1 VKRNWPIVLAC
12 ALGIV
17 ILCGLGA
24 WQLNR
29 LAEKRELLEALDQKA
44 LAAPISLAEALA
56 QAASEFTAVKA
67 KGQFNHATELR
78 KQATF
83 DGGPGWQ
90 IITPFT
96 SNDGISVLVDRG
108 TIPDRFVSDSE
119 FAASRAD
126 ITGIIRFHGAGQGIF
141 DPENDE
147 QGNRWY
153 WWDVPAMQAA
163 AQFPANSKTA
173 PFILQLVP
181 QAGQAGYPVAAAPD
195 TGIRNNHLQYAITW
209 FALAAV
215 LAVFA
220 VLLARRT

>member
-1 VKRNWPIVLAC
+1 MTRSWPILATC
-12 ALGIV
+12 GLGIL

-24 WQLNR
+24 WQLGR
-29 LAEKRELLEALDQKA
+29 LAEKQERLAALEQKA
-44 LAAPISLAEALA
+44 TAAPISLADALNHA
-56 QAASEFTAVKA
+56 DTEFTAVKA
-67 KGQFNHATELR
+67 KGQFNHARELR

-96 SNDGISVLVDRG
+96 SDDGISVLVDRG
-108 TIPDRFVSDSE
+108 SAPQSY
-119 FAASRAD
+119 AAEAAVGPID
-126 ITGIIRFHGAGQGIF
+126 IMGIIRIHAGQQGIF

-163 AQFPANSKTA
+163 AQFPADAKPA
-173 PFILQLVP
+173 PFILQLLP
-181 QAGQAGYPVAAAPD
+181 GTTQAKYPVPSAPD
-195 TGIRNNHLQYAITW
+195 AGIRNNHLQYAITW
-209 FALAAV
+209 FALACV

>member
-24 WQLNR
+24 WQLSR
-29 LAEKRELLEALDQKA
+29 LAEKQELLAALEARA
-44 LAAPISLAEALA
+44 AAPPVNLAEAVNGDWT
-56 QAASEFTAVKA
+56 EFMPVKA
-67 KGQFNHATELR
+67 RGRFDHAHELR

-90 IITPFT
+90 IITPLT
-96 SNDGISVLVDRG
+96 SDDGVSVLVDRG
-108 TIPDRFVSDSE
+108 SAPQNYS
-119 FAASRAD
+119 AAGIGD
-126 ITGIIRFHGAGQGIF
+126 GPVEITGIVRIHDRGQGIF
-141 DPENDE
+141 DPDNDE
-147 QGNRWY
+147 SGNAWY
-153 WWDVPAMQAA
+153 WWDMPAMQAA
-163 AQFPANSKTA
+163 AQFPPNAKVS
-173 PFILQLVP
+173 PFILQLLP
-181 QAGQAGYPVAAAPD
+181 QAGQARYPVAAAPD

-220 VLLARRT
+220 VLLAKRT